1 MKRTLSIFLLCFCLL
16 LISACSSRLDINL
29 SEVMDELEKQ
39 ESLSDMM
46 ELDSSDLTDLYG
58 ISPEDVEQF
67 EGKILSDGIHPDEIV
82 FIKAKNFQAAARI
95 QDALTNRWESK
106 GNEAK
111 DYNPDGYAL
120 IQKCGVRMDGNY
132 VAMIVSPDY
141 EALNSTYDRFIK

>member
-1 MKRTLSIFLLCFCLL
+1 MKKLVSILLLCLCLFWA
-16 LISACSSRLDINL
+16 SACSSNPDVNL
-29 SEVMDELEKQ
+29 HEVMGEMEKQ

-46 ELDSSDLTDLYG
+46 VLDTSDLTDLYG
-58 ISPEDVEQF
+58 ISPED
-67 EGKILSDGIHPDEIV
+67 EIV
-82 FIKAKNFQAAARI
+82 LVKAKNPQAAARI
-95 QDALTNRWESK
+95 QDALTSRWESK

-120 IQKCGVRMDGNY
+120 IQNCEVRVDGNY